1 MFRETTSRLSD
12 KDLQLE
18 YENLPQRER
27 NAYVSIAQRNMNRSA
42 HLWGELKQ
50 LLIKTKGKIS
60 YETMATQLG
69 DIVSPNTI
77 SSWLKRQEGFYVRK
91 DRILPS
97 LDSQAMARRVAWAHS
112 FWLFWYSARLVKSEK
127 ALFVLVHM
135 DEKWFYA
142 VRTRSNCKVLTS
154 IGLEQADY
162 RAHHKNHIGKEMYIV
177 VTAYVLRDGNDITKG
192 GTAIPVS
199 LVRVGKMV
207 KAKQDSYKRVYRDDG
222 TYRYP
227 KTEGNLLRRKGEEY
241 FKCCELTGSKEG
253 SKKKPKIS
261 LLKVYQEKIIP
272 DLEEKIVRR
281 FNNNGT
287 RSVVIVKQED
297 GAGLHQDKTYLREM
311 QQMFDERG

>member
-1 MFRETTSRLSD
+1 
-12 KDLQLE
+12 
-18 YENLPQRER
+18 
-27 NAYVSIAQRNMNRSA
+27 MNRSA

-91 DRILPS
+91 GRILPS

-199 LVRVGKMV
+199 LV
-207 KAKQDSYKRVYRDDG
+207 
-222 TYRYP
+222 
-227 KTEGNLLRRKGEEY
+227 
-241 FKCCELTGSKEG
+241 
-253 SKKKPKIS
+253 
-261 LLKVYQEKIIP
+261 
-272 DLEEKIVRR
+272 
-281 FNNNGT
+281 
-287 RSVVIVKQED
+287 
-297 GAGLHQDKTYLREM
+297 
-311 QQMFDERG
+311 